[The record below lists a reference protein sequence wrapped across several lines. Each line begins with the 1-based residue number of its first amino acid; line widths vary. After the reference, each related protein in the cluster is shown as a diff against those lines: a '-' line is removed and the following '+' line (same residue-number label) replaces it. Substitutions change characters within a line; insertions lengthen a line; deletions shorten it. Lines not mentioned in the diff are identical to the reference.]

1 MTASLRKRLVM
12 ILLALMLFAWVGSA
26 AITGAYASRVL
37 LDQVD
42 RQLEQYSSLVSYI
55 TEIFAIQIDAGN
67 EIPGIGTAA
76 HIEGVGVEPMVIDAP
91 ASEGLTPVVNIFL
104 GDQLFAVLENS
115 PRFDVPTT
123 EGFSFRLIDGSVDI
137 HNHWRILSRHDKTN
151 GLWIMVG
158 IELDQARWALL
169 GTFAQALFPLFI
181 ILPLTVGLVY
191 FGVSRG
197 LRPLRSLARQIAE
210 RSPQQLE
217 AVALNK
223 VPEEMQSTVVALNK
237 LLERLGFALE
247 SEQRF
252 TANAAHELMTPL
264 AAIKTEVQLCQRQL
278 SDQPPRV
285 MLQRIAARVDRATH
299 TVEQLLTL
307 ARVDPDAPLEMTDVH
322 LRAQLI
328 EALADTAH
336 LAVESGLEI
345 DLVEGVEC
353 ILKGSEESL
362 GILLRNLLSNAFR
375 YGTPGSA
382 VKINLVSGG
391 QGCELEICNDCA
403 TLSPAEFERIDQRF
417 YRVPG
422 SKGLGAGLGLS
433 IVTRIADQHGA
444 LFNAHADDGG
454 EGFCARLSF
463 SC

>member
-1 MTASLRKRLVM
+1 MTASLRKRLVL
-12 ILLALMLFAWVGSA
+12 ILLVLMLSAWVGSA
-26 AITGAYASRVL
+26 AITGAYASRAL

-42 RQLEQYSSLVSYI
+42 RQLEQYASLVSYI
-55 TEIFAIQIDAGN
+55 TEIFAAQIDAGKA
-67 EIPGIGTAA
+67 IPGIGTAE
-76 HIEGVGVEPMVIDAP
+76 HIEGIDLEPMVIDAP
-91 ASEGLTPVVNIFL
+91 ASEGLTPVINIFL
-104 GDQLFAVLENS
+104 GDQLLAVLENS
-115 PRFDVPTT
+115 PRFDVPTA
-123 EGFSFRLIDGSVDI
+123 EGFSFRLIEGGEDAHS
-137 HNHWRILSRHDKTN
+137 HWRLLARYDQTN
-151 GLWIMVG
+151 DLWIMVG

-217 AVALNK
+217 AVALDE

-278 SDQPPRV
+278 SDQPAQQ

-307 ARVDPDAPLEMTDVH
+307 ARLDPDAPLEMAEVR

-336 LAVESGLEI
+336 LAVEGGLEI
-345 DLVEGVEC
+345 DLVEGAEC

-375 YGTPGSA
+375 YGTPGSV
-382 VKINLVSGG
+382 VKIKLVSGG

-403 TLSPAEFERIDQRF
+403 TLSTAEFERLAERF

-444 LFNAHADDGG
+444 KFTAGPGDAG
-454 EGFCARLSF
+454 EGFCAYLSF
-463 SC
+463 AF